1 MKTMH
6 KENLRQKQIDKE
18 FIPNEIRISI
28 SQEQL
33 NWILSC
39 PDCPADL
46 KKQLKLHLLKIDEGL
61 IKPAY
66 EIRPRQ
72 IKDISM
78 EQKYKLACKYL
89 AQSSKFQKNCKAGY
103 DGYRYM
109 NGLMSD
115 EESDVYEQESLRGL

>member
-1 MKTMH
+1 MK
-6 KENLRQKQIDKE
+6 
-18 FIPNEIRISI
+18 FRISI

-89 AQSSKFQKNCKAGY
+89 AQEQQIPEELQAGY
-103 DGYRYM
+103 DEYRYM

-115 EESDVYEQESLRGL
+115 EESDVYEQEALGGL